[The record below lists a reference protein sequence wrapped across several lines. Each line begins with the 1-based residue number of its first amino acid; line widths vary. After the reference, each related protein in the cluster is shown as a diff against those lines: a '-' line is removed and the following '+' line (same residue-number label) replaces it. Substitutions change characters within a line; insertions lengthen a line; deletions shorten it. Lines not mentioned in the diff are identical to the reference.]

1 MGNDFLQTFEL
12 DRKTFLSAVAKLFNL
27 AGKCCVEV
35 FDLLDLTSN
44 TKTGLRVREHS
55 LTGPYVDGLS
65 KLAVLDAQEIEDLM
79 TEGNK
84 GLNKNIAALSD
95 GISDV
100 SPFHINLRR

>member
-84 GLNKNIAALSD
+84 GLNKNIAAL
-95 GISDV
+95 
-100 SPFHINLRR
+100 